1 MLTYLW
7 CFFAFSFLGWCA
19 EVVFAAL
26 RERRF
31 VNRGFLNGPF
41 CPIYG
46 FGVVLMDFLLRPFG
60 GNLAVLLVGSMLV
73 GSGLEWV
80 VGFLWRRSF
89 NQKWWDY
96 SDQPHNLNGY
106 VCLKFSLVWAVAGAV
121 IVRFIMPFFHR
132 LAAHIP
138 HTVSVAALAVLGAL
152 LLADFVVTVVAIV
165 GLNRKLKN
173 LEYVTGKLRAGSD
186 QLGSDLAAGAMA
198 LHDRREAAEKDWQ
211 REAAPAEGEV
221 REEPG
226 GQPLPPA
233 AVKGLPGPDLLK
245 AQRAAGGAA
254 AASEPAAAPVFPG
267 HAQAQRGRHRR
278 LRVQAAP
285 GGGAALRLWAVLQQ
299 AVLDLHDRQRGGL
312 PAGDRLRPGRAA
324 PQI

>member
-80 VGFLWRRSF
+80 VGFLLEKVF
-89 NQKWWDY
+89 HQKWWDY

-106 VCLKFSLVWAVAGAV
+106 VCL
-121 IVRFIMPFFHR
+121 
-132 LAAHIP
+132 
-138 HTVSVAALAVLGAL
+138 
-152 LLADFVVTVVAIV
+152 
-165 GLNRKLKN
+165 
-173 LEYVTGKLRAGSD
+173 
-186 QLGSDLAAGAMA
+186 
-198 LHDRREAAEKDWQ
+198 
-211 REAAPAEGEV
+211 
-221 REEPG
+221 
-226 GQPLPPA
+226 
-233 AVKGLPGPDLLK
+233 
-245 AQRAAGGAA
+245 
-254 AASEPAAAPVFPG
+254 
-267 HAQAQRGRHRR
+267 
-278 LRVQAAP
+278 
-285 GGGAALRLWAVLQQ
+285 
-299 AVLDLHDRQRGGL
+299 
-312 PAGDRLRPGRAA
+312 
-324 PQI
+324 